1 MRKQASAQTYAQ
13 FMDNKPQRSSGGIQ
27 PVKTEL
33 QRRLRENPVAT
44 VIAIVLAGLFS
55 LWLVARIVSALIG
68 VVKVG
73 VIVAAIVFAGLAIA
87 RAIGQRGKR

>member
-1 MRKQASAQTYAQ
+1 M
-13 FMDNKPQRSSGGIQ
+13 
-27 PVKTEL
+27 KTEL
-33 QRRLRENPVAT
+33 QRRLRENPLAT
-44 VIAIVLAGLFS
+44 VAGVVLAVLFS
-55 LWLVARIVSALIG
+55 FWLVTRIISALIG